1 MASFICISLI
11 TYSIRRNQVK
21 MLVISREW
29 KLRAKHPALSA
40 VKYTNSNWLKRLWI
54 FVPFQHDLTEAQV
67 IRGTKHVS
75 HSISEQHRRQPVY
88 TSRYRGAYYGKKCEA
103 GYSSWS
109 FSYYFFANPKDSML
123 CFHPG
128 RYVCDII
135 FKRKSKNYNAKGIA
149 KKIEKWFPNN
159 PLVRKSSPDG
169 IKYAEKSRS
178 NKLLGLSH
186 FVRRRTSAKPH
197 YVVL

>member
-1 MASFICISLI
+1 MHITHYVFYKAESGKNACDQSRVEVTSKASCFIGSKVHQFKLI
-11 TYSIRRNQVK
+11 EKIMDLCTFSTRSYRGASNPRNQ
-21 MLVISREW
+21 
-29 KLRAKHPALSA
+29 
-40 VKYTNSNWLKRLWI
+40 TC
-54 FVPFQHDLTEAQV
+54 
-67 IRGTKHVS
+67 VS
-75 HSISEQHRRQPVY
+75 FHQRQPVY

-178 NKLLGLSH
+178 NNKFLGLPH
-186 FVRRRTSAKPH
+186 FVWRRTSAKPH